1 MKNRNKDFKKRSMKK
16 WEFVFPDETPLGICS
31 EFAEVFINSTMERDP
46 NFAGIIVGYP
56 VSLYGEICD
65 DERFGD
71 GRTMIL
77 TSHIKSIDR
86 VRRPSWLDR
95 VFIWAWWPRLVGIAF
110 RVTTNSGSIYK
121 VKFRDADEK
130 ILGLFDTYLGGNPIE
145 TALVDVDIMVG

>member
-1 MKNRNKDFKKRSMKK
+1 M
-16 WEFVFPDETPLGICS
+16 GICS